1 MTYNTVITVM
11 TGTILN
17 RCCQKLISVLLCTFV
32 YWGKLSCIGEYF
44 SVFTIPIRKKINLLF
59 VQSNIFKS
67 RSDMCRC
74 NDLLILTLGF
84 TEPTQNTSTVYIM
97 MHILNKADSVIW
109 IHANITGSNIY
120 IHFICFQVDFVPGH
134 SIILQIYCHQIVK
147 ISNEPNNQY
156 TRGQSDKCSTL
167 RECSESDLLLYW
179 TPLSLGSG
187 ESQLWR
193 SHHVSRGVVLASKF
207 KIDFMRSEDW
217 IGLYWSY
224 TWIFNVISW
233 APSQNTGQASIGF
246 TWEYMYKLYI
256 YVYWTI
262 Y

>member
-1 MTYNTVITVM
+1 M
-11 TGTILN
+11 TGSILN
-17 RCCQKLISVLLCTFV
+17 RCCPKLISVLLCTFV

-167 RECSESDLLLYW
+167 RNAQNQICFYIEHHFPLARVRANCEGVITWVGELFLLLNSKLISWEVRIELDCIEVIHEYLMLYPGLLHRILDKL
-179 TPLSLGSG
+179 PLVL
-187 ESQLWR
+187 
-193 SHHVSRGVVLASKF
+193 HVS
-207 KIDFMRSEDW
+207 IC
-217 IGLYWSY
+217 I
-224 TWIFNVISW
+224 N
-233 APSQNTGQASIGF
+233 
-246 TWEYMYKLYI
+246 YI
-256 YVYWTI
+256 YVYIGQYI
-262 Y
+262 YIKR